1 MKREFASMVLL
12 FAVVLSLAALAQTGT
27 AAATPAAASPAAA
40 TPAAAGPAA
49 PAPAAPAAVPAATV
63 PATGMSRVG
72 IINIQ
77 GAILASNEGRRDLEA
92 LDKKFDPKRNE
103 LLNLNKEIEDL
114 KKQLN
119 TQGDKMNEEARASL
133 VRNLETKQKTMQRAS
148 EDAQNEY
155 QQQQTEIAQ
164 RILQKMAPVID
175 KFAKDN
181 QYSLLIDVSQPW
193 PQGQVLWFGAN
204 TDVTKAVVDLYN
216 AQSGVPAPASATSSS
231 SKSSGTTT
239 PKPAKPAATP
249 ASAATPP
256 PKSQ

>member
-1 MKREFASMVLL
+1 MKREFASVVLL

-27 AAATPAAASPAAA
+27 AAATPAAASPAPA
-40 TPAAAGPAA
+40 TPAAAGPAT
-49 PAPAAPAAVPAATV
+49 PAPAAPAAVPAATA
-63 PATGMSRVG
+63 PATGVNRVG

-175 KFAKDN
+175 KFARDN
-181 QYSLLIDVSQPW
+181 QFSLLMDVSQPW

-204 TDVTKAVVDLYN
+204 TDVTKAVVELYN

-231 SKSSGTTT
+231 KSSGTTT
-239 PKPAKPAATP
+239 PKPAKPATTP
-249 ASAATPP
+249 ATAATPP
-256 PKSQ
+256 KSQ

>member
-1 MKREFASMVLL
+1 MTRKFASVILL
-12 FAVVLSLAALAQTGT
+12 FAAVLSVAALAQTGS
-27 AAATPAAASPAAA
+27 AAATPAS
-40 TPAAAGPAA
+40 
-49 PAPAAPAAVPAATV
+49 AAPAAAPAAAA
-63 PATGMSRVG
+63 PASAPAAAPAGAAPVAGINKVG

-92 LDKKFDPKRNE
+92 LDKKFDPKRTE
-103 LLNLNKEIEDL
+103 LQNLNKEIEDL

-119 TQGDKMNEEARASL
+119 TQGDKMNEDARSNL
-133 VRNLETKQKTMQRAS
+133 VRNLETKQKQMQRSS

-155 QQQQTEIAQ
+155 QQQQSEVAQ

-193 PQGQVLWFGAN
+193 PQGQVLWFGGN
-204 TDVTKAVVDLYN
+204 VDVTKAVVDLYN
-216 AQSGVPAPASATSSS
+216 AQSGVPAPASASS
-231 SKSSGTTT
+231 SKPSGTTT
-239 PKPAKPAATP
+239 PKPAANHKPAAAPAAP
-249 ASAATPP
+249 ASP